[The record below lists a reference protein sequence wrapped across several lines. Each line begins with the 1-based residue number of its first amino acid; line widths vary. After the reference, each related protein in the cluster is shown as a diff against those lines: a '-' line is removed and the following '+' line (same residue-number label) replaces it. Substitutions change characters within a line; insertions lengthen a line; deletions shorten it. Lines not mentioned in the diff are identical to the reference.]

1 MLDQLPVDVL
11 LALVLPRLHPPRA
24 FSPALLALSSTCRS
38 LHTLITATYLSS
50 LTTLC
55 ISRPHTPPRHVLRW
69 ALPAVAPA
77 VLVADGVPAG
87 VLDGVLKDAASASG
101 NRVAESAKQGGA
113 LRRLCEVAAAYCDDV
128 DDAAVQTLLRCSGVG
143 LVRLSLPYCRGM
155 SDGIDWGGGGGLAVV
170 DLSWSGLGDGAVT
183 RLVGVAR
190 GYVVAATGG
199 GLCCAARIGLLE
211 RAPLGAPVGCSR
223 VMHV

>member
-1 MLDQLPVDVL
+1 MLDQLPADVL

-24 FSPALLALSSTCRS
+24 LSPALFALSSTCRS
-38 LHTLITATYLSS
+38 LHTLITTTYLPS

-87 VLDGVLKDAASASG
+87 VLGRVLKDAAEASG
-101 NRVAESAKQGGA
+101 EPVAESAKQGGA
-113 LRRLCEVAAAYCDDV
+113 LRRLCEVTAAYCDDV
-128 DDAAVQTLLRCSGVG
+128 DDAAVQTLLRGSGVG

-155 SDGIDWGGGGGLAVV
+155 SDGVDWGGGGG
-170 DLSWSGLGDGAVT
+170 
-183 RLVGVAR
+183 R
-190 GYVVAATGG
+190 GG
-199 GLCCAARIGLLE
+199 GAPRGGGRGAGGGGGRGGGRVSVAPPGGGGGAAGGGGGGGWRWWT
-211 RAPLGAPVGCSR
+211 SR
-223 VMHV
+223 GRGWATVR